1 MNKAINMKYFLL
13 SILLMVSSQS
23 IYSQSGEQTFDKISK
38 TFLKNDYK
46 SLGSHFANTLDLIIE
61 TNDGTFGKQQA
72 LMILKEFFEKNKISY
87 FKIKH
92 NGSSNERTYY
102 AVCDMSNSNKSWSVY
117 ILLNTDSKIIQLQIE
132 E

>member
-13 SILLMVSSQS
+13 SILLLVSSQS
-23 IYSQSGEQTFDKISK
+23 LMAQSGEQTFDKISK

-46 SLGSHFANTLDLIIE
+46 SLGSYFANTLDLIIE
-61 TNDGTFGKQQA
+61 TNDGTYGKQQA
-72 LMILKEFFEKNKISY
+72 LMILKDFFEKNKISH

-102 AVCDMSNSNKSWSVY
+102 AVCDMSSSNKSWSVY
-117 ILLNTDSKIIQLQIE
+117 ILLNTDSQIIQLQIE